1 MPSAYSYFRSSE
13 HRGLGSL
20 PFITLLFVL
29 KFSLYVTG
37 ILIDGGQL
45 IASVSELSQYD
56 LVVFIK

>member
-13 HRGLGSL
+13 HRALGSL
-20 PFITLLFVL
+20 PSITLLFVL

-37 ILIDGGQL
+37 ILIGGGQL